1 MGEDLLVFPLEGMEK
16 YSAENPLLVTEVS
29 LTKRMEMKLD
39 DEVKESLAPS
49 QTRASSWELWWGP
62 SYTSM

>member
-1 MGEDLLVFPLEGMEK
+1 MGRDLLVFSLERMEK
-16 YSAENPLLVTEVS
+16 YSAENPLLVMEMS
-29 LTKRMEMKLD
+29 LMKRMEMKLD
-39 DEVKESLAPS
+39 DEVKEPLDPS